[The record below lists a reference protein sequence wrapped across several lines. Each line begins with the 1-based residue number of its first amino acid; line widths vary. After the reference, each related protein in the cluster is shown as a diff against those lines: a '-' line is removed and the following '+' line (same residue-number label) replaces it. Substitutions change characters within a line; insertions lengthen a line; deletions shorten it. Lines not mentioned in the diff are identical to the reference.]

1 VSQTAT
7 RSLLPN
13 WSEFCQQ
20 FHEYPEVGFRLDLST
35 SGIPPEKMHP
45 LKADLEK
52 ALQAMAKLEKGAVA
66 NKDED
71 RMVGHYWLRDSKRA
85 PSAELT
91 DAIDRTVERVKQFAS
106 DVHTGRITTPQGL
119 RFDTVISVGIGGS
132 ALGPQLVNRALGGA
146 SQPLEI
152 LFLDNTDPQ
161 GVDDLL
167 DILGPERMATTMILV
182 TSKSG
187 GTPETLNG
195 MLEMENAFLE
205 AGFHFP
211 GHAVAIT
218 GVGSKLYKKCEE
230 EGWIDSFPMEDWVG
244 GRTSVT
250 SAVGLVPAALGGVDV
265 DQFLHGARVMDEL
278 TRRSDPESNPAALLA
293 AAWYIIGDGEGK
305 KDMVVLPYKDR
316 LELFSRYLQ
325 QLVMESLGK
334 AEDRE
339 GNRVEQGI
347 AVYGNKGSTDQH
359 AYVQQLR
366 DGLRNFFV
374 TFITVDQVRPG
385 SGFEVEDG
393 VRTGDYLNAFF
404 LGTRSALAE
413 EGRPSL
419 SIALERVS
427 PFHLAALIALFER
440 AVGLYAELINI
451 NAYHQ
456 PGVEAGKKA
465 AGSSLNLQ
473 RKILA
478 TLDTEEWELPEL
490 ARKIEAEDQLDL
502 VYYLCRHLAGTGRVR
517 MTGRI
522 DKVKVRAMHTI

>member
-1 VSQTAT
+1 MPQTASQ
-7 RSLLPN
+7 SLLPS
-13 WSEFCQQ
+13 WKSFSQLLQ
-20 FHEYPEVGFRLDLST
+20 DYPELGFTLDLSAAGLDT
-35 SGIPPEKMHP
+35 SELETLKPQLVLA
-45 LKADLEK
+45 LKAMQEIE
-52 ALQAMAKLEKGAVA
+52 AGHVA
-66 NKDED
+66 NVDEN
-71 RMVGHYWLRDSKRA
+71 RMVGHYWLRNPEKA
-85 PSAELT
+85 PQPDLA
-91 DAIDRTVERVKQFAS
+91 DAIEETVRAVKQFAH
-106 DVHTGRITTPQGL
+106 DVHCGRVSSPQGL

-132 ALGPQLVNRALGGA
+132 ALGPQLVERALGTA
-146 SQPLEI
+146 EQPI
-152 LFLDNTDPQ
+152 TVLFLDNTDPQ

-167 DILGPERMATTMILV
+167 DLIGPSRLATTMVLV

-195 MLEMENAFLE
+195 MLEMEHAFE
-205 AGFHFP
+205 AAGHPFS

-218 GVGSKLYKKCEE
+218 GDGSKLHAKATQEN
-230 EGWIDSFPMEDWVG
+230 WLATFPMEDWVG

-265 DQFLHGARVMDEL
+265 DSFLRGARDMDEL
-278 TRRSDPESNPAALLA
+278 TRLADPLRNPASLLA
-293 AAWYIIGDGEGK
+293 ATWYIIGRGHGQ

-325 QLVMESLGK
+325 QLIMESLGK
-334 AEDRE
+334 AEDRQ

-374 TFITVDQVRPG
+374 TFITVDEVRKGTP
-385 SGFEVEDG
+385 FEVADG

-413 EGRPSL
+413 EGRPSITI
-419 SIALERVS
+419 SIAEVS
-427 PFHLAALIALFER
+427 AYHLAALIALFER
-440 AVGLYAELINI
+440 TVGLYAELIDV

-465 AGSSLNLQ
+465 ATGSLALQ
-473 RKILA
+473 KKILETISA
-478 TLDTEEWELPEL
+478 TAIEVEEL
-490 ARKIEAEDQLDL
+490 ARQVGASDHPDV
-502 VYYLCRHLAGTGRVR
+502 VYYLCRHLSSTGRLKASGSGAT
-517 MTGRI
+517 M
-522 DKVKVRAMHTI
+522 KFRAFSTS